1 MDGLLTEVLAAI
13 EASALGQAARGGAW
27 LYAIA
32 NTGHVLG
39 VALLV
44 GGIAVYD
51 LILIRRGAAPE
62 TAAVAVPLALT
73 GAVLAVATGVVL
85 FAADATAVGR
95 NWMFWWK
102 TGLIALAVANAAL
115 FWIRP
120 VWTRGQAAASLLF
133 WLAAAAAGRMIA
145 YV

>member
-1 MDGLLTEVLAAI
+1 MDAILAAI

-32 NTGHVLG
+32 NTGHVIG

-44 GGIAVYD
+44 GGIAVHD
-51 LILIRRGAAPE
+51 VALIRRGRSPE
-62 TAAVAVPLALT
+62 TGAVAVPLALL

-102 TGLIALAVANAAL
+102 AGLIALGAANAAL
-115 FWIRP
+115 FRIRP
-120 VWTRGQAAASLLF
+120 LWTRAQAAASLLF
-133 WLAAAAAGRMIA
+133 WLGATAAGRMIA